1 MTDFKKPIED
11 LAGDV
16 REYVDLKSEDI
27 KLKLTKGLSVSIS
40 RVLASLVLLFVL
52 TLLVISLTV
61 AFVLG
66 VGRLT
71 GNYALGSLIASG
83 LFLVAFVVLFSL
95 RKRLFADSFV
105 SMFIQIFFPEDE
117 Q

>member
-16 REYVDLKSEDI
+16 REYVDLKTDDM
-27 KLKLTKGLSVSIS
+27 KLKMTKGLSVSIA
-40 RVLASLVLLFVL
+40 RVLSALVILFVL
-52 TLLVISLTV
+52 TLLIISLTV

-66 VGRLT
+66 VGHLT
-71 GNYALGSLIASG
+71 GNYAVGALIASAV
-83 LFLVAFVVLFSL
+83 FLMALIVLFSR
-95 RKRLFADSFV
+95 RKRMFTDSFV
-105 SMFIQIFFPEDE
+105 AMFIQIFFPEDE